1 MPNVDTKKGTG
12 DQKPS
17 AWIQRFAP
25 LIPKSQAGGVLD
37 IACSNGR
44 HTKPF
49 LEAGH
54 HVVAVDRDTSGIK
67 DLASNLNLEIMEADL
82 ETAGGWPFAGHKFA
96 GVVGTNYLYRPI
108 LNDIVA
114 AVGSGG
120 ALIYETFAA
129 GNERFGRPK
138 NPDFLLR
145 DDELIDIVKGR
156 LTIVAYEHGEI
167 RVPRPA
173 VVQRIA
179 AVRSQQNQLS
189 PPLNSN

>member
-1 MPNVDTKKGTG
+1 M
-12 DQKPS
+12 
-17 AWIQRFAP
+17 
-25 LIPKSQAGGVLD
+25 
-37 IACSNGR
+37 R
-44 HTKPF
+44 HSPQ
-49 LEAGH
+49 E
-54 HVVAVDRDTSGIK
+54 TS
-67 DLASNLNLEIMEADL
+67 
-82 ETAGGWPFAGHKFA
+82 
-96 GVVGTNYLYRPI
+96 
-108 LNDIVA
+108 
-114 AVGSGG
+114 GSGG

>member
-1 MPNVDTKKGTG
+1 
-12 DQKPS
+12 
-17 AWIQRFAP
+17 
-25 LIPKSQAGGVLD
+25 
-37 IACSNGR
+37 
-44 HTKPF
+44 
-49 LEAGH
+49 
-54 HVVAVDRDTSGIK
+54 VVAVDRDTSGIK